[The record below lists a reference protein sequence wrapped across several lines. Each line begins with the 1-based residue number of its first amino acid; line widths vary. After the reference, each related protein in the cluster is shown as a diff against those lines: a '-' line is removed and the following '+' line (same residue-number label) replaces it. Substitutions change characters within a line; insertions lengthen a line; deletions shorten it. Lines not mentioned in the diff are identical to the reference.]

1 MDKLLSN
8 VILPGILWDIIKGGA
23 KISKVFFKISKV
35 FLKKLLRNENF
46 KKGLKE
52 AFEEVLQDLEQK
64 SFSSKRELK
73 NELQVN
79 TNYENLRK
87 IIFYY
92 EKGRCQQRALF
103 KRKQKNC
110 LTIVI
115 IVFVAIICVGSQRNS
130 PVQSILYWRGEI
142 SDSSNYGGGS
152 GTVNDP
158 YLINEPGE
166 LAELSYMVQAGI
178 DYKNTYFKLNR
189 DLYLNDF
196 DNKGAIK
203 VKNSN
208 LMIINSNLKRW
219 VAIGSRNHPFCG
231 YFDGNHKS
239 IHGLYIEGNDAY
251 QGLFGNCTS
260 KSTIVNLSI
269 EEAIICITDGDFV
282 GGICGEMDGL
292 LDGCFLTKGVVNGG
306 FCVGGI
312 VGKGN
317 IVVNCGSAAYIGD
330 SNNLHKNYDELVVN
344 IEALSSKG
352 CIGGIAGKCNFLI
365 NSVSYSRI
373 ENPTYRAGNLAGEV
387 VFDIYNCVCSQT
399 MIEFSFFDKFF
410 SALKENNMAFEYG
423 EALGIFD
430 GKGNNV
436 IDNHC
441 VYGTEGAGSIFI
453 VPVHFEKQQFRELY
467 SDIPI
472 NGSDD
477 DLGYVIDNFD
487 YSAENQSYNTITE
500 RLICD
505 KNTVKKFNDNINLE
519 LYNWHNSDIEE
530 VLMEYGVGGGGLQ
543 LRKWIYSEKHEVP
556 TLEGMNIEHDILYL
570 NLTSH

>member
-1 MDKLLSN
+1 MVKFIYDAILS
-8 VILPGILWDIIKGGA
+8 GIFWDIIKYGA
-23 KISKVFFKISKV
+23 KGFSKKFIDKLLENECCKEA
-35 FLKKLLRNENF
+35 LKK
-46 KKGLKE
+46 
-52 AFEEVLQDLEQK
+52 VLQDIEQK

-79 TNYENLRK
+79 TNYANLRE
-87 IIFYY
+87 IIFYS
-92 EKGRCQQRALF
+92 ERERCLQKALL
-103 KRKQKNC
+103 KQKQKKC

-115 IVFVAIICVGSQRNS
+115 LVFAGIMIVGSQRTS
-130 PVQSILYWRGEI
+130 PVQNISYWRGEL

-166 LAELSYMVQAGI
+166 LAELSYMVQVGI

-203 VKNSN
+203 IPNNNV
-208 LMIINSNLKRW
+208 MIINSNLKRW
-219 VAIGSRNHPFCG
+219 VPIGSKDHPFCG

-239 IHGLYIEGNDAY
+239 IHGLYIEDTDALY
-251 QGLFGNCTS
+251 QGLFGYCTS
-260 KSTIVNLSI
+260 KSAIVNLSI
-269 EEAIICITDGDFV
+269 EEAIIHISDGGFV
-282 GGICGEMDGL
+282 GGICGEMNGL

-317 IVVNCGSAAYIGD
+317 VVVNCGSAAYIGD
-330 SNNLHKNYDELVVN
+330 SNNLYKTYDELVVN

-410 SALKENNMAFEYG
+410 SALEENNMAFEYG
-423 EALGIFD
+423 EALGVFD
-430 GKGNNV
+430 GKGNDI

-441 VYGTEGAGSIFI
+441 VYGVEGVGSIFI
-453 VPVHFEKQQFRELY
+453 VPVYFEKQQFRKLY
-467 SDIPI
+467 PDIPI
-472 NGSDD
+472 KGSED
-477 DLGYVIDNFD
+477 DLTCVIENFD

-505 KNTVKKFNDNINLE
+505 KNTVGKFNDNINPE
-519 LYNWHNSDIEE
+519 LYNWYNSDIEE

-543 LRKWIYSEKHEVP
+543 LRKWIYSERHEVP
-556 TLEGMNIEHDILYL
+556 TLKGMNIEHDILYL
-570 NLTSH
+570 TSY